1 MGNTKKS
8 FARKLPT
15 LTLIFSLITG
25 CFIALILGLQLN
37 SMAENQQ
44 NQLGQALSSQLA
56 KIVRDPIL
64 RHDNL
69 SLQLEVDE
77 MLNLKSVHQVI
88 VYDASHQVLA
98 KTQRSQNTDSNQNLH
113 ASPIT
118 IENAIAGYVSIQL
131 DPLSFDPP
139 LQTLRQSFMLLWL
152 AVVLALLFFSFKFGK
167 QLSGRLNHLIQQL
180 PGETPESMD
189 ELSCL
194 ESRVEPLLATR
205 QQLKEPVDGQQQKYC
220 TLLAIVCKNLSR
232 LESLIN
238 REHFESVMAQL
249 DYLINDA
256 ASLYGAT
263 RLSADRC
270 SIYLEFSGETE
281 HSDHPLRALYCAT
294 AIQLLSKKL
303 LGEQGIELELA
314 SAISQGKQ
322 QLSSSQILNERSHQ
336 EHIKV
341 LQTLLEKAVNG
352 EILLD
357 KNTSTHTALEDV
369 NLSPLAEDSPL
380 FRVEKLSE
388 TSEKL
393 VHQQLALLARNL

>member
-15 LTLIFSLITG
+15 LTLIFSIITG

-37 SMAENQQ
+37 SVADNQQ

-77 MLNLKSVHQVI
+77 MLDLKSVHQVI
-88 VYDASHQVLA
+88 VYDASHQILA
-98 KTQRSQNTDSNQNLH
+98 KTQRSQNTDSSQNLH
-113 ASPIT
+113 TSPIT

-152 AVVLALLFFSFKFGK
+152 IVILALLFFSFKFGK

-180 PGETPESMD
+180 PGEIPEGMD

-194 ESRVEPLLATR
+194 ESRIEPLLATR
-205 QQLKEPVDGQQQKYC
+205 QPTKEPLDEQQKYC
-220 TLLAIVCKNLSR
+220 ALLAIVCKNLPR

-238 REHFESVMAQL
+238 QEHFESVMTQL

-256 ASLYGAT
+256 AALYGAT

-294 AIQLLSKKL
+294 AIQLLSKQL
-303 LGEQGIELELA
+303 LDKQGIELELA

-322 QLSSSQILNERSHQ
+322 QSSSSQLLNERSHQ
-336 EHIKV
+336 EYIKV
-341 LQTLLEKAVNG
+341 LQILLEKAVNG

-357 KNTSTHTALEDV
+357 KSTSEHTALEDV

-380 FRVEKLSE
+380 FRVDKLSE
-388 TSEKL
+388 PSEKL
-393 VHQQLALLARNL
+393 VHQQLALLARNLQ

>member
-1 MGNTKKS
+1 MGNINTS

-37 SMAENQQ
+37 SMVKNQQ
-44 NQLGQALSSQLA
+44 HQLGQALASQLA

-77 MLNLKSVHQVI
+77 MLDLKSVHQVI
-88 VYDASHQVLA
+88 VYDASHQSLA
-98 KTQRSQNTDSNQNLH
+98 KTQRNQNTGSNQDLYT
-113 ASPIT
+113 SPIT

-131 DPLSFDPP
+131 DPLSFDTP
-139 LQTLRQSFMLLWL
+139 LQTLRLSFVILWFTL
-152 AVVLALLFFSFKFGK
+152 VLILLFFSLKFGK
-167 QLSGRLNHLIQQL
+167 NLSGRLNHLIQQL
-180 PGETPESMD
+180 PGETAESLD

-194 ESRVEPLLATR
+194 ESRIEPLLATR
-205 QQLKEPVDGQQQKYC
+205 QQPKDPSDEPQKYRA
-220 TLLAIVCKNLSR
+220 LLAIACQNLPR

-256 ASLYGAT
+256 VSLYGAT
-263 RLSADRC
+263 RLSADRH

-314 SAISQGKQ
+314 SAILQGKQ
-322 QLSSSQILNERSHQ
+322 RLSSSQILNERSHQ

-341 LQTLLEKAVNG
+341 LQTLLEKSVKG

-357 KNTSTHTALEDV
+357 KSTSEHTALV
-369 NLSPLAEDSPL
+369 GTNLSPLAENSPL
-380 FRVEKLSE
+380 FRVDKLSE
-388 TSEKL
+388 TSENL

>member
-15 LTLIFSLITG
+15 LTLIFSLTTG

-77 MLNLKSVHQVI
+77 MLDLKSVHQVI
-88 VYDASHQVLA
+88 VYDASHQILA
-98 KTQRSQNTDSNQNLH
+98 KTQRSQNTGSSQNLH
-113 ASPIT
+113 TSPIT

-131 DPLSFDPP
+131 DPLSFEPP

-152 AVVLALLFFSFKFGK
+152 TVVLALLFFSFKFGK
-167 QLSGRLNHLIQQL
+167 QLSGRLNHLIQQF
-180 PGETPESMD
+180 PGEIPEGMD

-194 ESRVEPLLATR
+194 ESQVEPLLATR
-205 QQLKEPVDGQQQKYC
+205 QPTKEPLDEQQYC
-220 TLLAIVCKNLSR
+220 ALLAIVCKNLPR

-256 ASLYGAT
+256 AALYGAT

-270 SIYLEFSGETE
+270 SIYLAFSGETE

-294 AIQLLSKKL
+294 AIQILSKQL
-303 LGEQGIELELA
+303 LDKQGIELELA

-322 QLSSSQILNERSHQ
+322 QLSSSQLLNERSHQ

-357 KNTSTHTALEDV
+357 KSTSEHTSLENI

-380 FRVEKLSE
+380 FRVDKLSE